1 MMSHIGISEANSWE
15 SEGAIE
21 TCGSLGMS
29 PMKTSI
35 KLSSQIFKKEAI
47 KFPVGTEL
55 GMMRVH
61 MFS

>member
-1 MMSHIGISEANSWE
+1 MGIRRSHRDLWFFGDVSHEDFYKILI
-15 SEGAIE
+15 
-21 TCGSLGMS
+21 
-29 PMKTSI
+29 P
-35 KLSSQIFKKEAI
+35 SSKNI

>member
-1 MMSHIGISEANSWE
+1 MGIRRSHRDLWFFGDVSHEDFY
-15 SEGAIE
+15 
-21 TCGSLGMS
+21 
-29 PMKTSI
+29 KTLI
-35 KLSSQIFKKEAI
+35 PNFKKEAI